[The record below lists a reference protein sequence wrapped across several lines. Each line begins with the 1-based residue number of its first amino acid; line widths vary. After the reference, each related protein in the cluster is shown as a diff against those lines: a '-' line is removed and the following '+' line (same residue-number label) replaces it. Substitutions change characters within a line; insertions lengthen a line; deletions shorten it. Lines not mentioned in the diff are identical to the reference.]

1 MWSPS
6 FMMSPPAVASRS
18 PGPRPRSG
26 IFGRPTLF
34 FQPDLFSEAIAAVW
48 QQDRFPARVLTP
60 GKGYKVDSFDTML
73 PDREAVPRTIWQ
85 ALAASRGRQ
94 PVAGGGRDGR
104 CEPMTLESWLHFF
117 HLLGSM
123 IWVGGTLV
131 LSLVA
136 GRVLSR
142 QDPKEIREFAA
153 TLSFVGLRVQAPAV
167 IALFVGTRRERATG
181 CCTSLHPAAFA
192 PMLRDEGCRLSSSLE
207 VQLREDRADVVLD
220 RLVREEDIG
229 RDLLVR
235 LSLGDEHQDLPFLRG
250 ERRQFVVGAPCG
262 DPPDALQHP
271 LRDGRIEQR
280 LTAPDGFESRDQ
292 IARADLLE
300 EVARSAGNDG
310 RQDRLVVRER
320 GEHDHPR
327 SRQLITDRAARL

>member
-1 MWSPS
+1 
-6 FMMSPPAVASRS
+6 
-18 PGPRPRSG
+18 
-26 IFGRPTLF
+26 
-34 FQPDLFSEAIAAVW
+34 
-48 QQDRFPARVLTP
+48 
-60 GKGYKVDSFDTML
+60 ML

-167 IALFVGTRRERATG
+167 IALFVAGVWLVIARGGDFTPPWILIG
-181 CCTSLHPAAFA
+181 LGAFA
-192 PMLRDEGCRLSSSLE
+192 VAFVIGGGYLSRIAIQMARAGDG
-207 VQLREDRADVVLD
+207 VQA
-220 RLVREEDIG
+220 
-229 RDLLVR
+229 
-235 LSLGDEHQDLPFLRG
+235 
-250 ERRQFVVGAPCG
+250 
-262 DPPDALQHP
+262 
-271 LRDGRIEQR
+271 
-280 LTAPDGFESRDQ
+280 
-292 IARADLLE
+292 ADLLGRWIIGVRVILIILL
-300 EVARSAGNDG
+300 VAVLDMVFKPG
-310 RQDRLVVRER
+310 L
-320 GEHDHPR
+320 
-327 SRQLITDRAARL
+327 

>member
-1 MWSPS
+1 
-6 FMMSPPAVASRS
+6 MSPPAVASRS

-60 GKGYKVDSFDTML
+60 GKGYKVDSFGTML

-94 PVAGGGRDGR
+94 P
-104 CEPMTLESWLHFF
+104 
-117 HLLGSM
+117 
-123 IWVGGTLV
+123 GGTLV

-167 IALFVGTRRERATG
+167 IALFVAGVWLVIARGGDFTPPWILIG
-181 CCTSLHPAAFA
+181 LGAFA
-192 PMLRDEGCRLSSSLE
+192 VAFVIGGGYLSRIAIQMARAGDG
-207 VQLREDRADVVLD
+207 VQA
-220 RLVREEDIG
+220 
-229 RDLLVR
+229 
-235 LSLGDEHQDLPFLRG
+235 
-250 ERRQFVVGAPCG
+250 
-262 DPPDALQHP
+262 
-271 LRDGRIEQR
+271 
-280 LTAPDGFESRDQ
+280 
-292 IARADLLE
+292 ADLLGRWIIGVRVILIILL
-300 EVARSAGNDG
+300 VAVLDMVFKPG
-310 RQDRLVVRER
+310 L
-320 GEHDHPR
+320 
-327 SRQLITDRAARL
+327 